1 MGPDRVM
8 PMAQISWQRI
18 ITSSGLALLTLVLLW
33 VGPAPAQEGHQ
44 HDQTPNVM
52 EYLDRLDRP
61 ERDQDQKPAQ
71 VIDALALKPGLYVAD
86 LGAGSGYVTRR
97 IVEAI
102 GDAGKVYVID
112 IEPEALKYV
121 EESLVHMHRSFDA
134 EFILARP
141 DSPKIPFESVDL
153 IFVCNTYHHLT
164 DRTGYFR
171 NVKSSLKPSGRIA
184 IIDFY
189 HDERSGELG
198 FPKRHL
204 VPREKVIEE
213 MTEAG
218 YRLAKEHT
226 FLQKQYFLEFASE

>member
-86 LGAGSGYVTRR
+86 LGAGSGYFTRR
-97 IVEAI
+97 FVEAI

-121 EESLVHMHRSFDA
+121 EESLVHM
-134 EFILARP
+134 RP
-141 DSPKIPFESVDL
+141 PQ
-153 IFVCNTYHHLT
+153 C
-164 DRTGYFR
+164 
-171 NVKSSLKPSGRIA
+171 
-184 IIDFY
+184 
-189 HDERSGELG
+189 
-198 FPKRHL
+198 
-204 VPREKVIEE
+204 
-213 MTEAG
+213 
-218 YRLAKEHT
+218 
-226 FLQKQYFLEFASE
+226 